1 MDRVARIRVLDSVAR
16 DRLADGWQR
25 AASQP
30 NWIIRALML
39 VVLLVVV
46 LPLLLLVGF
55 VALAA
60 ILVFGGLALFKRTV
74 ERVRQR
80 VRGDGRSNVRVIH
93 RTGGHRSNQ

>member
-46 LPLLLLVGF
+46 LPLLLLVGL

-60 ILVFGGLALFKRTV
+60 ILVFGGLALCKGTV
-74 ERVRQR
+74 ERVRRR

-93 RTGGHRSNQ
+93 RTGGHGSDQ

>member
-1 MDRVARIRVLDSVAR
+1 MDRVARIRILDSAAR

-30 NWIIRALML
+30 NWIVRALML

-55 VALAA
+55 VAMGA
-60 ILVFGGLALFKRTV
+60 ILVLGGVALGRAAV
-74 ERVRQR
+74 EKVRRR
-80 VRGDGRSNVRVIH
+80 VRGDGRSNVRVI
-93 RTGGHRSNQ
+93 RRSGVDE

>member
-30 NWIIRALML
+30 NWIVRVLML

-55 VALAA
+55 VAMGA
-60 ILVFGGLALFKRTV
+60 ILVVGGLALGRAAV
-74 ERVRQR
+74 EKVRRR
-80 VRGDGRSNVRVIH
+80 VRGDGRSNVRVI
-93 RTGGHRSNQ
+93 RRSGVDE

>member
-1 MDRVARIRVLDSVAR
+1 MDRVARIRILDSVAR

-30 NWIIRALML
+30 NWIARALML

-55 VALAA
+55 VAMGA
-60 ILVFGGLALFKRTV
+60 ILVIGGVALGRAAV
-74 ERVRQR
+74 EKVRRR
-80 VRGDGRSNVRVIH
+80 VRGDGRSNVRVI
-93 RTGGHRSNQ
+93 RRSGVDE

>member
-30 NWIIRALML
+30 NRVVRALML
-39 VVLLVVV
+39 AILLIVV
-46 LPLLLLVGF
+46 LPLLLLVGL
-55 VALAA
+55 VGLGA
-60 ILVFGGLALFKRTV
+60 ILVLGVLALCKRTV

-80 VRGDGRSNVRVIH
+80 LRGDGRSNVRVIR
-93 RTGGHRSNQ
+93 RTGGHGGDA

>member
-25 AASQP
+25 AAAQP
-30 NWIIRALML
+30 NWIVKALML

-55 VALAA
+55 VAMGA
-60 ILVFGGLALFKRTV
+60 ILVLGGLALGRAAV
-74 ERVRQR
+74 ENVRRR
-80 VRGDGRSNVRVIH
+80 VRGDGRSNVRVI
-93 RTGGHRSNQ
+93 RRDE

>member
-1 MDRVARIRVLDSVAR
+1 MDRVARIRILDSAAR

-55 VALAA
+55 VAVGA
-60 ILVFGGLALFKRTV
+60 ILVLGGLALGRAAV
-74 ERVRQR
+74 EKVRRR
-80 VRGDGRSNVRVIH
+80 VRGDGRSNVRVI
-93 RTGGHRSNQ
+93 RRSGVDE